1 VLGQFGILAA
11 IGFGVVLF
19 APGHL
24 KIVADTIRDGF
35 TRAFLVGL
43 FGQLVFLP
51 LLILGIV
58 ALAITLIGILLIP
71 FAVIASVMGG
81 IGILVLAFLAVA
93 YVGGEGWLRHRGA
106 DGITERAFELL
117 MDAVDAVPISDDP
130 GFDLSQALVRGFR
143 PFAVA
148 HPDLFRLAF
157 VWSPVQPGPG
167 VLNAS
172 AAALTRLTG
181 RIERAQA
188 AGLLPKGDINQ
199 LVLELSAVCQGLA
212 SLELCGMLPGRD
224 AERIWSDSVG
234 DLLAGLRTRASAVA
248 VLGAR

>member
-1 VLGQFGILAA
+1 MGRPRI
-11 IGFGVVLF
+11 
-19 APGHL
+19 H
-24 KIVADTIRDGF
+24 DER
-35 TRAFLVGL
+35 TRAELLDAAEVIVGK
-43 FGQLVFLP
+43 
-51 LLILGIV
+51 
-58 ALAITLIGILLIP
+58 
-71 FAVIASVMGG
+71 
-81 IGILVLAFLAVA
+81 
-93 YVGGEGWLRHRGA
+93 
-106 DGITERAFELL
+106 DGIDALSVRSVAGNIGASTRAVYSVFGSKEALLGGLAERAFELL

-181 RIERAQA
+181 RIERAQG
-188 AGLLPKGDINQ
+188 AGLLPRGDINQ

-234 DLLAGLRTRASAVA
+234 DLLAGLRTRAGAVA
-248 VLGAR
+248 ELGAR

>member
-1 VLGQFGILAA
+1 MGRPRL
-11 IGFGVVLF
+11 
-19 APGHL
+19 H
-24 KIVADTIRDGF
+24 DER
-35 TRAFLVGL
+35 TRAELLDAAEVIVGK
-43 FGQLVFLP
+43 
-51 LLILGIV
+51 
-58 ALAITLIGILLIP
+58 
-71 FAVIASVMGG
+71 
-81 IGILVLAFLAVA
+81 
-93 YVGGEGWLRHRGA
+93 
-106 DGITERAFELL
+106 DGIDALSVRSVAGNIGASTRAVYSVFGSKEALLGGLAERAFELL

-167 VLNAS
+167 VMNAS

-181 RIERAQA
+181 RIERAQG

-199 LVLELSAVCQGLA
+199 LVLELNAVCQGLA

-234 DLLAGLRTRASAVA
+234 DLLAGLRTRAGAVA
-248 VLGAR
+248 ELGAR

>member
-1 VLGQFGILAA
+1 MGRPRL
-11 IGFGVVLF
+11 
-19 APGHL
+19 H
-24 KIVADTIRDGF
+24 DER
-35 TRAFLVGL
+35 TRAELLDAAEVIVGK
-43 FGQLVFLP
+43 
-51 LLILGIV
+51 
-58 ALAITLIGILLIP
+58 
-71 FAVIASVMGG
+71 
-81 IGILVLAFLAVA
+81 
-93 YVGGEGWLRHRGA
+93 
-106 DGITERAFELL
+106 DGIDALSVRSVAGNIGASTRAVYSVFGSKEALLGGLAERAFELL

-234 DLLAGLRTRASAVA
+234 DLLAGLRTRAGAVA
-248 VLGAR
+248 ELGAR

>member
-1 VLGQFGILAA
+1 MGRPRL
-11 IGFGVVLF
+11 
-19 APGHL
+19 H
-24 KIVADTIRDGF
+24 DER
-35 TRAFLVGL
+35 TRAELLDAAEVIVGK
-43 FGQLVFLP
+43 
-51 LLILGIV
+51 
-58 ALAITLIGILLIP
+58 
-71 FAVIASVMGG
+71 
-81 IGILVLAFLAVA
+81 
-93 YVGGEGWLRHRGA
+93 
-106 DGITERAFELL
+106 DGIDALSVRSVAGNIGASTRAVYSVFGSKEALLGGLAERAFELL

-167 VLNAS
+167 VMNAS

-181 RIERAQA
+181 RIERAQG
-188 AGLLPKGDINQ
+188 AGLLPRGDINQ
-199 LVLELSAVCQGLA
+199 LVLELNAVCQGLA

-234 DLLAGLRTRASAVA
+234 DLLAGLRTRAGAVA
-248 VLGAR
+248 ELGAR

>member
-1 VLGQFGILAA
+1 MGRPRI
-11 IGFGVVLF
+11 
-19 APGHL
+19 H
-24 KIVADTIRDGF
+24 DER
-35 TRAFLVGL
+35 TRAELLDAAEVIVGK
-43 FGQLVFLP
+43 
-51 LLILGIV
+51 
-58 ALAITLIGILLIP
+58 
-71 FAVIASVMGG
+71 
-81 IGILVLAFLAVA
+81 
-93 YVGGEGWLRHRGA
+93 
-106 DGITERAFELL
+106 DGIDALSVRSVAGNIGASTRAVYSVFGSKEALLGGLAERAFELL

-181 RIERAQA
+181 RIERAQG
-188 AGLLPKGDINQ
+188 AGLLPRGDINQ
-199 LVLELSAVCQGLA
+199 LVLELNAVCQGLA

-234 DLLAGLRTRASAVA
+234 DLLAGLRTRAGAVA
-248 VLGAR
+248 ELGAR

>member
-1 VLGQFGILAA
+1 MGRPRI
-11 IGFGVVLF
+11 
-19 APGHL
+19 H
-24 KIVADTIRDGF
+24 DER
-35 TRAFLVGL
+35 TRAELLDAAEVIVGK
-43 FGQLVFLP
+43 
-51 LLILGIV
+51 
-58 ALAITLIGILLIP
+58 
-71 FAVIASVMGG
+71 
-81 IGILVLAFLAVA
+81 
-93 YVGGEGWLRHRGA
+93 
-106 DGITERAFELL
+106 DGIDALSVRSVAGNIGASTRAVYSVFGSKEALLGGLAERAFELL

-167 VLNAS
+167 VMNAS

-234 DLLAGLRTRASAVA
+234 DLLAGLRTRAGAVA
-248 VLGAR
+248 ELGAR

>member
-1 VLGQFGILAA
+1 MGRPRL
-11 IGFGVVLF
+11 
-19 APGHL
+19 H
-24 KIVADTIRDGF
+24 DER
-35 TRAFLVGL
+35 TRAELLDAAEVIVGK
-43 FGQLVFLP
+43 
-51 LLILGIV
+51 
-58 ALAITLIGILLIP
+58 
-71 FAVIASVMGG
+71 
-81 IGILVLAFLAVA
+81 
-93 YVGGEGWLRHRGA
+93 
-106 DGITERAFELL
+106 DGIDALSVRSVAGNIGASTRAVYSVFGSKEALLGGLAERAFELL

-167 VLNAS
+167 VMNAS

-199 LVLELSAVCQGLA
+199 LVLELNAVCQGLA

-248 VLGAR
+248 ELGAH

>member
-1 VLGQFGILAA
+1 MGRPRL
-11 IGFGVVLF
+11 
-19 APGHL
+19 H
-24 KIVADTIRDGF
+24 DER
-35 TRAFLVGL
+35 TRAELLDAAEVIVGK
-43 FGQLVFLP
+43 
-51 LLILGIV
+51 
-58 ALAITLIGILLIP
+58 
-71 FAVIASVMGG
+71 
-81 IGILVLAFLAVA
+81 
-93 YVGGEGWLRHRGA
+93 
-106 DGITERAFELL
+106 DGIDALSVRSVAGNIGASTRAVYSVFGSKEALLGGLAERAFELL

-181 RIERAQA
+181 RIERAQG

-199 LVLELSAVCQGLA
+199 LVLELNAVCQGLA

-234 DLLAGLRTRASAVA
+234 DLLAGLRTRAGAVA
-248 VLGAR
+248 ELGAR

>member
-1 VLGQFGILAA
+1 MGRPRL
-11 IGFGVVLF
+11 
-19 APGHL
+19 H
-24 KIVADTIRDGF
+24 DER
-35 TRAFLVGL
+35 TRAELLDAAEVIVGK
-43 FGQLVFLP
+43 
-51 LLILGIV
+51 
-58 ALAITLIGILLIP
+58 
-71 FAVIASVMGG
+71 
-81 IGILVLAFLAVA
+81 
-93 YVGGEGWLRHRGA
+93 
-106 DGITERAFELL
+106 DGIDALSVRSVAGNIGASTRAVYSVFGSKEALLGGLAERAFELL

-181 RIERAQA
+181 RIERAQG
-188 AGLLPKGDINQ
+188 AGLLPRGDINQ
-199 LVLELSAVCQGLA
+199 LVLELNAVCQGLA

-234 DLLAGLRTRASAVA
+234 DLLAGLRTRAGAVA
-248 VLGAR
+248 ELGAR

>member
-1 VLGQFGILAA
+1 MGRPRL
-11 IGFGVVLF
+11 
-19 APGHL
+19 H
-24 KIVADTIRDGF
+24 DER
-35 TRAFLVGL
+35 TRAELLDAAEVIVGK
-43 FGQLVFLP
+43 
-51 LLILGIV
+51 
-58 ALAITLIGILLIP
+58 
-71 FAVIASVMGG
+71 
-81 IGILVLAFLAVA
+81 
-93 YVGGEGWLRHRGA
+93 
-106 DGITERAFELL
+106 DGIDALSVRSVAGNIGASTRAVYSVFGSKEALLGGLAERAFELL

-167 VLNAS
+167 VMNAS

-234 DLLAGLRTRASAVA
+234 DLLAGLRTRAGAVA
-248 VLGAR
+248 ELGAR

>member
-1 VLGQFGILAA
+1 MGRPRI
-11 IGFGVVLF
+11 
-19 APGHL
+19 H
-24 KIVADTIRDGF
+24 DER
-35 TRAFLVGL
+35 TRAELLDAAEVIVGK
-43 FGQLVFLP
+43 
-51 LLILGIV
+51 
-58 ALAITLIGILLIP
+58 
-71 FAVIASVMGG
+71 
-81 IGILVLAFLAVA
+81 
-93 YVGGEGWLRHRGA
+93 
-106 DGITERAFELL
+106 DGIDALSVRSVAGNIGASTRAVYSVFGSKEALLGGLAERAFELL

-130 GFDLSQALVRGFR
+130 GFDLSQALVGGFR

-234 DLLAGLRTRASAVA
+234 DLLAGLRTRAGAVA
-248 VLGAR
+248 ELGAR

>member
-1 VLGQFGILAA
+1 MGRPRI
-11 IGFGVVLF
+11 
-19 APGHL
+19 H
-24 KIVADTIRDGF
+24 DER
-35 TRAFLVGL
+35 TRAELLDAAEVIVGK
-43 FGQLVFLP
+43 
-51 LLILGIV
+51 
-58 ALAITLIGILLIP
+58 
-71 FAVIASVMGG
+71 
-81 IGILVLAFLAVA
+81 
-93 YVGGEGWLRHRGA
+93 
-106 DGITERAFELL
+106 DGIDALSVRSVAGNIGASTRAVYSVFGSKEALLGGLAERAFELL

-234 DLLAGLRTRASAVA
+234 DLLAGLRTRAGAVA
-248 VLGAR
+248 ELGAR

>member
-1 VLGQFGILAA
+1 MGRPRI
-11 IGFGVVLF
+11 
-19 APGHL
+19 H
-24 KIVADTIRDGF
+24 DER
-35 TRAFLVGL
+35 TRAELLDAAEVIVGK
-43 FGQLVFLP
+43 
-51 LLILGIV
+51 
-58 ALAITLIGILLIP
+58 
-71 FAVIASVMGG
+71 
-81 IGILVLAFLAVA
+81 
-93 YVGGEGWLRHRGA
+93 
-106 DGITERAFELL
+106 DGIDALSVRSVAGNIGASTRAVYSVFGSKEALLGGLAERAFELL

-167 VLNAS
+167 VMNAS

-181 RIERAQA
+181 RIERAQG
-188 AGLLPKGDINQ
+188 AGLLPRGDINQ
-199 LVLELSAVCQGLA
+199 LVLELNAVCQGLA

-234 DLLAGLRTRASAVA
+234 DLLAGLRTRAGAVA
-248 VLGAR
+248 ELGAR